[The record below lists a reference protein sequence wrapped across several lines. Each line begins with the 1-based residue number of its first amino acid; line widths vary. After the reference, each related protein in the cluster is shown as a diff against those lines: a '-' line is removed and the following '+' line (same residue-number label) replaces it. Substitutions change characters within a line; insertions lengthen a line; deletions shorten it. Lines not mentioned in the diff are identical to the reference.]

1 MKITADTPAASL
13 GGLEANA
20 FQLTN
25 SAKIIDI
32 VINKM
37 YTNKPGAVIRE
48 LGANAWDA
56 HCEKGNPEIPFEIA
70 LPTWLDKTFSIRD
83 YGCGIPHEKFENIY
97 TNIGGSTK
105 DDNDDFIGGFGLGS
119 KTPFTM
125 VDSFTV
131 ENWRD
136 GKKSTWLCFKS
147 AGNPQVTK
155 LSEESSTEP
164 SGLKVSFTFEDD
176 EVAEFTKQVT
186 KQLRYFPTKPIVT
199 GGEGVA
205 EWAEL
210 PDGWETQDY
219 FYTKEKS
226 WNRTHYVVMGNV
238 AYELNTNE
246 LDYSHHSLFSKS
258 LTLKTPIGTVDIPP
272 SRENLEYTAKTKKY
286 LNSAL
291 AKIRKQY
298 NDDFV
303 KEINACTDWLELR
316 KKFYNA
322 NSSLI
327 SLRKFTFDG
336 VEYDWIGLSKSH
348 VPSGEHNL
356 TIKDIRSS
364 YKNVFRSTRIQIS
377 DVIEGLDLYVN
388 DLGVGANA
396 HINNEYSTILSGCYI
411 IDPTKGTTK
420 TRQSLLD
427 ADIATAKKF
436 FGIEPK
442 LLSKVIGMPTQGS
455 KATNRAKPDQIF
467 KVIRTAVTVKGCLDK
482 VDTIPTSGFMIPMSG
497 WDAEDGKFRGK
508 LSELGKFAGELDE
521 PIYLV
526 RKHTRKLCT
535 SLKGEEE
542 LQKSLDKL
550 LIPKSI
556 EYQRNQELR
565 GLLNSN
571 QMSNLGIVDWK
582 GVDSVLYLILK
593 FHARMNK
600 HSIYHSEHQSVLE
613 LLSEKPEAS
622 AFVSQRAK
630 ALIEK
635 YNKCYKKLVA
645 ALGSP
650 SWNSDSNFE
659 TLHNFISQKTDLRP
673 SQENT

>member
-25 SAKIIDI
+25 SAKMIDI
-32 VINKM
+32 FINKM

-48 LGANAWDA
+48 LAANAWDA
-56 HCEKGNPEIPFEIA
+56 HCENGNPEVPFEIH
-70 LPTWLDKTFSIRD
+70 LPTWLEKTFMIRD
-83 YGCGIPHEKFENIY
+83 YGCGIPHDKFENIY

-105 DDNDDFIGGFGLGS
+105 DDSDDFIGGFGLGS

-147 AGNPQVTK
+147 AGSPLVTK
-155 LSEESSTEP
+155 LSEELSTEP
-164 SGLKVSFTFEDD
+164 TGVKVSFVFEDY
-176 EVAEFTKQVT
+176 EVAEFTKQLT

-199 GGEGVA
+199 GGEDVA
-205 EWAEL
+205 EWPEL

-219 FYTKEKS
+219 FYTKEQGWS
-226 WNRTHYVVMGNV
+226 RTHYVVMGNV
-238 AYELNTNE
+238 AYELNTSE
-246 LDYSHHSLFSKS
+246 LDHVHYSLFSRS
-258 LTLKTPIGTVDIPP
+258 LTLKVDIGTVDIPP

-286 LNSAL
+286 LNAAL
-291 AKIRKQY
+291 AKISKQY

-303 KEINACTDWLELR
+303 KEINACTDWLDLR
-316 KKFYNA
+316 KKLYNA

-336 VEYDWIGLSKSH
+336 VEYDWSALSKSYLT
-348 VPSGEHNL
+348 SGEHTL
-356 TIKDIRSS
+356 TVKEISPR
-364 YKNVFRSTRIQIS
+364 YKNVFRTTKIQMS
-377 DVIEGLDLYVN
+377 DVIEGLALYVN
-388 DLGVGANA
+388 DVGVGANA
-396 HINNEYSTILSGCYI
+396 HINNEYSKIPSGCYI
-411 IDPTKGTTK
+411 IDPPKGTTK

-442 LLSKVIGMPTQGS
+442 LLSKVIGMPPKVSQ
-455 KATNRAKPDQIF
+455 ATNRAKPDQIF
-467 KVIRTAVTVKGCLDK
+467 KVIRTSGTVKGCLDK

-497 WDAEDGKFRGK
+497 WDAEDGKFRG
-508 LSELGKFAGELDE
+508 SIRELGKFAGELDE

-535 SLKGEEE
+535 SLQGEEE

-556 EYQRNQELR
+556 EYQRNQELQ
-565 GLLNSN
+565 GLLNSS
-571 QMSNLGIVDWK
+571 QMSNLGKVNWK
-582 GVDSVLYLILK
+582 GVDSVLHLVLG
-593 FHARMNK
+593 FHFRMNK
-600 HSIYHSEHQSVLE
+600 HSISYDEHQSIVS

-635 YNKCYKKLVA
+635 YNKRYKKLVA
-645 ALGSP
+645 ALGFGFP
-650 SWNSDSNFE
+650 AQNFE
-659 TLHNFISQKTDLRP
+659 TLHNFISQMTDSRP

>member
-13 GGLEANA
+13 EGLEAND

-48 LGANAWDA
+48 LAANAWDA
-56 HCEKGNPEIPFEIA
+56 HCEKGNPEVPFEIH
-70 LPTWLDKTFSIRD
+70 LPTWLEKTFMIRD

-147 AGNPQVTK
+147 AGKPKATK
-155 LSEESSTEP
+155 LSEESNTEP
-164 SGLKVSFTFEDD
+164 TGVKVSFLFEDD

-205 EWAEL
+205 EWPEL

-219 FYTKEKS
+219 FYTKETG
-226 WNRTHYVVMGNV
+226 WRRTHYVVMGNV
-238 AYELNTNE
+238 AYELNTSE
-246 LDYSHHSLFSKS
+246 LDHVHYSLFSRA
-258 LTLKTPIGTVDIPP
+258 LTLKVDIGTVDIPP

-286 LNSAL
+286 LNAAL
-291 AKIRKQY
+291 AKISKQY

-303 KEINACTDWLELR
+303 KEINACTDWLDLR
-316 KKFYNA
+316 KKLYNA

-327 SLRKFTFDG
+327 SLRKLTFDG
-336 VEYDWIGLSKSH
+336 VEYDWSALSKSYLT
-348 VPSGEHNL
+348 SGEHTL
-356 TIKDIRSS
+356 TVKEIMPR
-364 YKNVFRSTRIQIS
+364 YKNVFRSTKIQMS
-377 DVIEGLDLYVN
+377 DVIEGLALYVN

-396 HINNEYSTILSGCYI
+396 HINNEYSKIPSGCYI
-411 IDPTKGTTK
+411 IDPPKGTTK

-427 ADIATAKKF
+427 ADLATAKKF

-442 LLSKVIGMPTQGS
+442 LLSKVIGMPTKGS
-455 KATNRAKPDQIF
+455 QATNRAKPDQIF
-467 KVIRTAVTVKGCLDK
+467 KVIRTSLTVKGCLDK
-482 VDTIPTSGFMIPMSG
+482 VDTIPTSGFMLPMSG
-497 WDAEDGKFRGK
+497 WDTEAGEFRGK
-508 LSELGKFAGELDE
+508 IKELGKFSGELDE

-526 RKHTRKLCT
+526 RKNTRKLCT
-535 SLKGEEE
+535 SLQGEKE
-542 LQKSLDKL
+542 LQTALDKL

-556 EYQRNQELR
+556 EFQRNQELQ
-565 GLLNSN
+565 GLLSRR
-571 QMSNLGIVDWK
+571 QMSNLGRLDWK
-582 GVDSVLYLILK
+582 GVDSLLYLILK

-600 HSIYHSEHQSVLE
+600 HSIGHNEHQSIVE
-613 LLSEKPEAS
+613 LISEKPEAS

-630 ALIEK
+630 ALIDK
-635 YNKCYKKLVA
+635 YNKRYKKLVD
-645 ALGSP
+645 ALGMG
-650 SWNSDSNFE
+650 WNSEHSFE
-659 TLHNFISQKTDLRP
+659 TLHNFISQTTDSCP